1 MIMSRSLIFDQQS
14 TTIGE
19 FGETRGISKGRNER
33 NGRIQVGTSRI
44 HASPMRR
51 ERERREGEE
60 EEDWNCPFHESCLE
74 PFNGR

>member
-1 MIMSRSLIFDQQS
+1 M
-14 TTIGE
+14 IGE
-19 FGETRGISKGRNER
+19 FGETRGIGKGRNER

-51 ERERREGEE
+51 ERERREEEEE